1 MLWGGLC
8 LFSSLSTAVWFAAE
22 TPLTASVIA
31 EEASVSA
38 DVHSVFS
45 TTSFHLQPRFCSR
58 QWFFFSS
65 GFIFWL
71 SLLFNTNW
79 TVHFSPA
86 LGFQI
91 CGSSVTYN
99 RCFITQWYSQVQVL
113 RLYSSAAWC
122 PVSWVLLLGC
132 CFCSFGSTASTVH
145 FRCSCY
151 FHTHGSFYI

>member
-1 MLWGGLC
+1 MICSRNPTNSFCNCWRGFSLC
-8 LFSSLSTAVWFAAE
+8 WCTQCFFYHKLSFTATFLLSTV
-22 TPLTASVIA
+22 
-31 EEASVSA
+31 
-38 DVHSVFS
+38 
-45 TTSFHLQPRFCSR
+45 
-58 QWFFFSS
+58 FFFSS
-65 GFIFWL
+65 GFIFWS

-122 PVSWVLLLGC
+122 PVSWVVVFAPLAPLHLQSISDAHAIFIPTVLFISKMC
-132 CFCSFGSTASTVH
+132 ITTEDHKICNKVSFS
-145 FRCSCY
+145 
-151 FHTHGSFYI
+151 

>member
-1 MLWGGLC
+1 MS
-8 LFSSLSTAVWFAAE
+8 FFQF
-22 TPLTASVIA
+22 
-31 EEASVSA
+31 
-38 DVHSVFS
+38 VHSCMI
-45 TTSFHLQPRFCSR
+45 CSR
-58 QWFFFSS
+58 NPTNSFCNCWRGFSLCWCTQCFFYHKLSFTAMFLLSPVIFFSS

>member
-8 LFSSLSTAVWFAAE
+8 LFSSSSTAVWFAAE

-38 DVHSVFS
+38 DVHIVFS

-58 QWFFFSS
+58 QWFFSS
-65 GFIFWL
+65 GFIFWS

-99 RCFITQWYSQVQVL
+99 RCFITQWYCQVQVL

-151 FHTHGSFYI
+151 FHTHSSFYI